1 MRAYRSFLGL
11 GVLAAA
17 CFAAIS
23 AVWPSHAA
31 DGGQVVVSPPH
42 PPAPIPGKAVA
53 DGLDRS
59 LSPQCRVP
67 SAKLYTLA
75 KLSSLKVALKGK
87 RPIRVLSVG
96 TSSAG
101 LGTMSSY
108 PVRLQTSLERS
119 LPNVEIEVEARGLP
133 GEVARGAAENLRSMI
148 AEIEPDLVVWQ
159 VGTNDALARV
169 EVEDFAEALRE
180 AVSWLNSHDIDVVL
194 VDPMF
199 TQSVA
204 DDEYYNEVVQRVRE
218 VAAEEGVP
226 LVRRYEAMRFLSASK
241 DPDAEEHMLGR
252 HFRLN
257 DLGLRCMAEHVTRAI
272 TLSLLQPDASSIGIV
287 KPPVLSPAPRPVP
300 EPQSLP
306 QPQPS
311 PQALPPSEDRT
322 EPQDKRAPPLSDTA
336 PMP

>member
-1 MRAYRSFLGL
+1 MRAYRGFLGL
-11 GVLAAA
+11 VVLAAA
-17 CFAAIS
+17 CFAASLS
-23 AVWPSHAA
+23 AWPSHAA
-31 DGGQVVVSPPH
+31 DGGSVVVSPPH
-42 PPAPIPGKAVA
+42 PPVPAPGKAVA

-67 SAKLYTLA
+67 GAKLYTLA
-75 KLSSLKVALKGK
+75 KLSALKSALKGT
-87 RPIRVLSVG
+87 RPVRVLSVG

-101 LGTMSSY
+101 LGTTASY

-119 LPNVEIEVEARGLP
+119 LPNVEIEVESRGLP
-133 GEVARGAAENLRSMI
+133 GEVARGAAETLRSMI

-169 EVEDFAEALRE
+169 EVEDFAEALRD
-180 AVSWLNSHDIDVVL
+180 AVAWLNSHDIDVVL
-194 VDPMF
+194 IDPMF

-204 DDEYYNEVVQRVRE
+204 DDEYYNEMVQRVRD

-241 DPDAEEHMLGR
+241 DPADGEEHMLGR

-272 TLSLLQPDASSIGIV
+272 MLSLLQPDASAIGIV
-287 KPPVLSPAPRPVP
+287 KPPSLSPAP
-300 EPQSLP
+300 
-306 QPQPS
+306 
-311 PQALPPSEDRT
+311 
-322 EPQDKRAPPLSDTA
+322 APA
-336 PMP
+336 PMPQPLPEPMPPTNGQEKSEPSTAPDTARMP